1 MRTLE
6 LSCEVEAHR
15 LQCEDIRSTCERRLW
30 DLVAAKEIAVRDK
43 EIAEKE
49 LERHKE
55 ADAEWRRGVERRCEE
70 NIKAHRE
77 IDAKVLADRTE
88 YYEDSLRNYGCV
100 HCKCKRC
107 EAERNAPLSDSEDEG
122 IFIDPTDSP
131 ITSPI
136 RKISRGRG
144 GDRRSKQFK
153 KDRRERIRAIK
164 RGRGARK

>member
-1 MRTLE
+1 MPKP
-6 LSCEVEAHR
+6 C
-15 LQCEDIRSTCERRLW
+15 RSSAGPTT
-30 DLVAAKEIAVRDK
+30 
-43 EIAEKE
+43 
-49 LERHKE
+49 
-55 ADAEWRRGVERRCEE
+55 RRCEE

-100 HCKCKRC
+100 HCKCNRC

-164 RGRGARK
+164 RGGGARK